1 MEFETVLRKRISVRK
16 YTSEVPSEEKTGK
29 IVEAALLGPVVSRHH
44 LHLSVIRNKEIMK
57 NAERNADA
65 FFHRNE
71 PGSYL
76 YDAPVWIVLSGRK
89 YREDDA
95 ETNQMWNN
103 NLYWNIGSL
112 IENMHLQAAAEG
124 LAACAV
130 NSVIV
135 AMQNSP
141 EVRKAAGIPE
151 GYDALASIVI
161 GFAAKETEEREV
173 NREKIPAVYI
183 D

>member
-1 MEFETVLRKRISVRK
+1 ML
-16 YTSEVPSEEKTGK
+16 
-29 IVEAALLGPVVSRHH
+29 
-44 LHLSVIRNKEIMK
+44 
-57 NAERNADA
+57 
-65 FFHRNE
+65 
-71 PGSYL
+71 
-76 YDAPVWIVLSGRK
+76 
-89 YREDDA
+89 
-95 ETNQMWNN
+95 WNN

-112 IENMHLQAAAEG
+112 IENMQLQAAAEG
-124 LAACAV
+124 LAGCAV
-130 NSVIV
+130 NSAIV

-141 EVRKAAGIPE
+141 DVRRAAGIPD